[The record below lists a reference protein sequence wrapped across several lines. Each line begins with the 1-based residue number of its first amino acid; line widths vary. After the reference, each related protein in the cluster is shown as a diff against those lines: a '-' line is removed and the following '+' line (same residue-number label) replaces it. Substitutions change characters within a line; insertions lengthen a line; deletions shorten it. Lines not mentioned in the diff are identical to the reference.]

1 MWLKKVNLFNVLN
14 VILTIIFIILLVFV
28 VRRCN
33 IHFNEYD
40 NMVDYTKD
48 SLQYYKD
55 NYNVLHSR
63 ISIIEADN
71 FTKIKSKDKDIQ
83 ELQELVKKYKN
94 VQAAT
99 VIKTETKVVEKI
111 VNKPIFDT
119 VSKETAYYSKFD
131 LDGFVWGEII
141 AKKDSTDLI
150 LNIRNDFNIVSHYD
164 KGKLVLDV
172 SDKNPYS
179 ITKSQRSYI
188 NLPKQKRWGLG
199 INAGYG
205 VSKSGLSPYIGLGVN
220 YNLINF

>member
-1 MWLKKVNLFNVLN
+1 MKLKNIKFLDAICIAL
-14 VILTIIFIILLVFV
+14 IIIFIIFAFK
-28 VRRCN
+28 RCKNDIREFSN
-33 IHFNEYD
+33 IDKLESL
-40 NMVDYTKD
+40 TD
-48 SLQYYKD
+48 SIKYYRD

-150 LNIRNDFNIVSHYD
+150 LNIRNDFNIVSYYD
-164 KGKLVLDV
+164 KGKLILDV

>member
-1 MWLKKVNLFNVLN
+1 MKRNNIIYTVFIIA
-14 VILTIIFIILLVFV
+14 VILSYITFFS
-28 VRRCN
+28 
-33 IHFNEYD
+33 
-40 NMVDYTKD
+40 YTVYKD
-48 SLQYYKD
+48 RNYSSSRIESLTDSIQYYKD
-55 NYNVLHSR
+55 SYNVLHSK

-71 FTKIKSKDKDIQ
+71 FTKINSKDKDIQ
-83 ELQELVKKYKN
+83 ELQELVKRYKN

-111 VNKPIFDT
+111 VNKPVLDT

-131 LDGFVWGEII
+131 LEGFVWGEII

-188 NLPKQKRWGLG
+188 NLPKQKKWGLG
-199 INAGYG
+199 ISAGYG
-205 VSKSGLSPYIGLGVN
+205 ANKNGLSPYIGLGVN
-220 YNLINF
+220 YNLLSF

>member
-1 MWLKKVNLFNVLN
+1 MKLKKIKFLDIIYIVL
-14 VILTIIFIILLVFV
+14 IIIFVIFALK
-28 VRRCN
+28 RCKNDIREFSN
-33 IHFNEYD
+33 IDKLE
-40 NMVDYTKD
+40 TLTD
-48 SLQYYKD
+48 SIKYYKD

-63 ISIIEADN
+63 ISIIESDN

-119 VSKETAYYSKFD
+119 ISRETAYYSKFD

-150 LNIRNDFNIVSHYD
+150 LNVRNDFNIVSHYD

-205 VSKSGLSPYIGLGVN
+205 ISKSGLSPYIGLGVN

>member
-1 MWLKKVNLFNVLN
+1 MKLKKIKFLDIVIIVL
-14 VILTIIFIILLVFV
+14 IIIFIIFAFK
-28 VRRCN
+28 RCKNDIREFSN
-33 IHFNEYD
+33 IDKLESL
-40 NMVDYTKD
+40 TD
-48 SLQYYKD
+48 SIKYYKD

-71 FTKIKSKDKDIQ
+71 FTKIKNKDKDIQ

-119 VSKETAYYSKFD
+119 ISRETAYYSKFD

>member
-1 MWLKKVNLFNVLN
+1 MKLKNIKLLDIVLI
-14 VILTIIFIILLVFV
+14 VLIVIFIIFAFK
-28 VRRCN
+28 RCKNDIREFSN
-33 IHFNEYD
+33 IDKLESL
-40 NMVDYTKD
+40 TD
-48 SLQYYKD
+48 SIKYYRD

-119 VSKETAYYSKFD
+119 VSRETAYYSKFD

-179 ITKSQRSYI
+179 VTKSQRSYI

>member
-1 MWLKKVNLFNVLN
+1 MKLKKIKFLDIICIAL
-14 VILTIIFIILLVFV
+14 IIIFIIFAFK
-28 VRRCN
+28 RFKNDIREFSN
-33 IHFNEYD
+33 IDKLESL
-40 NMVDYTKD
+40 TD
-48 SLQYYKD
+48 SIKYYKD

-119 VSKETAYYSKFD
+119 ISRETAYYSKFD

>member
-1 MWLKKVNLFNVLN
+1 MKLKKIKFLDIICITL
-14 VILTIIFIILLVFV
+14 IIIFIIFAFK
-28 VRRCN
+28 RCKNDIREFSN
-33 IHFNEYD
+33 IDKLESL
-40 NMVDYTKD
+40 TD
-48 SLQYYKD
+48 SIKYYKD

-94 VQAAT
+94 IQAAT

-119 VSKETAYYSKFD
+119 ISRETAYYSKFD

-150 LNIRNDFNIVSHYD
+150 LNIRNDFNIVSYYD

-188 NLPKQKRWGLG
+188 NLPKQKKWGLG

-205 VSKSGLSPYIGLGVN
+205 ISKSGLSPYIGLGVN

>member
-1 MWLKKVNLFNVLN
+1 MKLKKIKFLDIICIAL
-14 VILTIIFIILLVFV
+14 IIIFVIFAFK
-28 VRRCN
+28 RCKNDIREFSN
-33 IHFNEYD
+33 IDKLESL
-40 NMVDYTKD
+40 TD
-48 SLQYYKD
+48 SIKYYKD

-63 ISIIEADN
+63 ISVIEADN

-94 VQAAT
+94 IQAAT

-119 VSKETAYYSKFD
+119 VSKETAYYSKFNLED
-131 LDGFVWGEII
+131 FVWGEII

-172 SDKNPYS
+172 SDKNPYTV
-179 ITKSQRSYI
+179 TKSQRSYI

>member
-1 MWLKKVNLFNVLN
+1 MKLKRIKFLDIICIALIITF
-14 VILTIIFIILLVFV
+14 IIFAFK
-28 VRRCN
+28 RCKNDIREFSN
-33 IHFNEYD
+33 IDKLESL
-40 NMVDYTKD
+40 TD
-48 SLQYYKD
+48 SIKYYKD

-119 VSKETAYYSKFD
+119 ISRETAYYSKFD

-179 ITKSQRSYI
+179 VTKSQRSYI

-205 VSKSGLSPYIGLGVN
+205 VSKSGLSPYIGLGIN

>member
-1 MWLKKVNLFNVLN
+1 MKLKKIKFLDIIYIVL
-14 VILTIIFIILLVFV
+14 IIIFVIFALK
-28 VRRCN
+28 RCKNDIREFSN
-33 IHFNEYD
+33 IDKLE
-40 NMVDYTKD
+40 TLTD
-48 SLQYYKD
+48 SIKYYKD

-119 VSKETAYYSKFD
+119 VSRETAYYSKFD

-150 LNIRNDFNIVSHYD
+150 LNIRNDFNIVSYYD
-164 KGKLVLDV
+164 KGKLILDV

>member
-1 MWLKKVNLFNVLN
+1 MKLKKIKLLDIICVVL
-14 VILTIIFIILLVFV
+14 IIIFIIFAFK
-28 VRRCN
+28 RCKNDIREFSN
-33 IHFNEYD
+33 IDKLESL
-40 NMVDYTKD
+40 TD
-48 SLQYYKD
+48 SIKYYKD

-94 VQAAT
+94 IQAAT

-119 VSKETAYYSKFD
+119 ISRETAYYSKFD

-172 SDKNPYS
+172 SDKNPYTV
-179 ITKSQRSYI
+179 TKSQRSYI
-188 NLPKQKRWGLG
+188 NLPKQKKWGLG

>member
-1 MWLKKVNLFNVLN
+1 MKLKKIKFLDIICIVL
-14 VILTIIFIILLVFV
+14 IIIFIIFAFK
-28 VRRCN
+28 RCKNDIREFSN
-33 IHFNEYD
+33 IDKLESL
-40 NMVDYTKD
+40 TD
-48 SLQYYKD
+48 SIKYYKD

-99 VIKTETKVVEKI
+99 IIKTETKVVEKI

-119 VSKETAYYSKFD
+119 VSRETAYYSKFD

-205 VSKSGLSPYIGLGVN
+205 ISKSGLSPYIGLGVN

>member
-1 MWLKKVNLFNVLN
+1 MKLKNIKFLDIICIVL
-14 VILTIIFIILLVFV
+14 IIIFVIFAFKKCKNDIREFSNTDKLESL
-28 VRRCN
+28 
-33 IHFNEYD
+33 
-40 NMVDYTKD
+40 TD
-48 SLQYYKD
+48 SIKYYKD

-119 VSKETAYYSKFD
+119 ISRDTAYYSKFD

-179 ITKSQRSYI
+179 VTKSQRSYI

>member
-1 MWLKKVNLFNVLN
+1 MKRNN
-14 VILTIIFIILLVFV
+14 IIYTIFIIAVILSYIF
-28 VRRCN
+28 
-33 IHFNEYD
+33 FFS
-40 NMVDYTKD
+40 YTVYKD
-48 SLQYYKD
+48 RNYSSSRIESLTDSIQYYKD
-55 NYNVLHSR
+55 SYNVLHSK

-71 FTKIKSKDKDIQ
+71 FTKINSKDKDIQ

-99 VIKTETKVVEKI
+99 VIKTETKIVEKI
-111 VNKPIFDT
+111 VNKPILDT

-131 LDGFVWGEII
+131 LEGFVWGEII

-188 NLPKQKRWGLG
+188 NLPKRKKWGLG
-199 INAGYG
+199 ISAGYG
-205 VSKSGLSPYIGLGVN
+205 ANKNGLSPYIGLGVN
-220 YNLINF
+220 YNLLSF

>member
-1 MWLKKVNLFNVLN
+1 MKLKKIKFLDIICIAL
-14 VILTIIFIILLVFV
+14 IIIFIIFAFK
-28 VRRCN
+28 RCKNDIREFSN
-33 IHFNEYD
+33 IDKLESL
-40 NMVDYTKD
+40 TD
-48 SLQYYKD
+48 SIKYYKD

-119 VSKETAYYSKFD
+119 ISRETAYYSKFD

-164 KGKLVLDV
+164 KGKLVLDI
-172 SDKNPYS
+172 SDKNPYTV
-179 ITKSQRSYI
+179 TKSQRSYI
-188 NLPKQKRWGLG
+188 NLPKQKKWGLG

-205 VSKSGLSPYIGLGVN
+205 ISKNDLSPYIGLGVN

>member
-1 MWLKKVNLFNVLN
+1 MKLKKIKFLDVVCIAL
-14 VILTIIFIILLVFV
+14 IIIFIIFAFK
-28 VRRCN
+28 RCKNDIREFSN
-33 IHFNEYD
+33 IDKLESL
-40 NMVDYTKD
+40 TD
-48 SLQYYKD
+48 SIKYYRD

-119 VSKETAYYSKFD
+119 ISRETAYYSKFD

-150 LNIRNDFNIVSHYD
+150 LNIRNDFNIVSYYD

-205 VSKSGLSPYIGLGVN
+205 ISKSGLSPYIGLGVN

>member
-1 MWLKKVNLFNVLN
+1 MKLKNIKILDIVL
-14 VILTIIFIILLVFV
+14 IALIIIFIIFAFK
-28 VRRCN
+28 RCKNDIREFSN
-33 IHFNEYD
+33 IDKLESL
-40 NMVDYTKD
+40 TD
-48 SLQYYKD
+48 SIKYYRD

-119 VSKETAYYSKFD
+119 ISRETAYYSKFD

-150 LNIRNDFNIVSHYD
+150 LNIRNDFNIVSYYD
-164 KGKLVLDV
+164 KGKLILDV

>member
-1 MWLKKVNLFNVLN
+1 MKLKNIKFLDIICIAL
-14 VILTIIFIILLVFV
+14 IIIFIIFAFK
-28 VRRCN
+28 RCKNDIREFSN
-33 IHFNEYD
+33 IDKLESL
-40 NMVDYTKD
+40 TD
-48 SLQYYKD
+48 SIKYYKD

-119 VSKETAYYSKFD
+119 ISRETAYYSKFD

-150 LNIRNDFNIVSHYD
+150 LNIRNDFNIVSYYD
-164 KGKLVLDV
+164 KGKLILDV

>member
-1 MWLKKVNLFNVLN
+1 MKRNN
-14 VILTIIFIILLVFV
+14 IIYTIFIIAAILSYITFFSYTVYK
-28 VRRCN
+28 VRNYSSSR
-33 IHFNEYD
+33 IESL
-40 NMVDYTKD
+40 TD
-48 SLQYYKD
+48 SIQYYKD
-55 NYNVLHSR
+55 SYNVLHSK

-71 FTKIKSKDKDIQ
+71 FKINSKDKDIQ
-83 ELQELVKKYKN
+83 ELQELVKRYKN

-99 VIKTETKVVEKI
+99 VIKTETKIVEKI
-111 VNKPIFDT
+111 VNKPVLDT

-131 LDGFVWGEII
+131 LEGFVWGEII

-188 NLPKQKRWGLG
+188 NLPKQKKWGLG
-199 INAGYG
+199 ISAGYG
-205 VSKSGLSPYIGLGVN
+205 ANKNGLSPYIGLGVN
-220 YNLINF
+220 YNLLSF

>member
-1 MWLKKVNLFNVLN
+1 MWFKKISSFNILN
-14 VILTIIFIILLVFV
+14 IILTIIFIILFIFV

-94 VQAAT
+94 IQAAT
-99 VIKTETKVVEKI
+99 VIKTETKIVEKI

-119 VSKETAYYSKFD
+119 ISRETAYYSKFD

-172 SDKNPYS
+172 SDKNPYTV
-179 ITKSQRSYI
+179 TKSQRSYI

>member
-1 MWLKKVNLFNVLN
+1 MKLKKIKFLDIIYIVL
-14 VILTIIFIILLVFV
+14 IIIFVIFALKRCKNDIIEFS
-28 VRRCN
+28 N
-33 IHFNEYD
+33 IDKLE
-40 NMVDYTKD
+40 TLTD
-48 SLQYYKD
+48 SIKYYKD

-119 VSKETAYYSKFD
+119 ISREKAYYSKFD

-179 ITKSQRSYI
+179 VTKSQRSYI

>member
-1 MWLKKVNLFNVLN
+1 MKLKNIKFLDAICIAL
-14 VILTIIFIILLVFV
+14 IIIFIIFAFK
-28 VRRCN
+28 RCKN
-33 IHFNEYD
+33 DIREFSNTDKLESL
-40 NMVDYTKD
+40 TD
-48 SLQYYKD
+48 SIKYYKD

-119 VSKETAYYSKFD
+119 ISRETAYYSKFD

-199 INAGYG
+199 INTGYG

>member
-1 MWLKKVNLFNVLN
+1 MKLKNIKILDIVL
-14 VILTIIFIILLVFV
+14 IALIIIFVIFAFK
-28 VRRCN
+28 RCENDIREFSN
-33 IHFNEYD
+33 IDKLEALN
-40 NMVDYTKD
+40 D
-48 SLQYYKD
+48 SIKYYRD

-63 ISIIEADN
+63 ISIIETDN

-119 VSKETAYYSKFD
+119 VSRETAYYSKFD

>member
-1 MWLKKVNLFNVLN
+1 MKLKKIKFLDIICIAL
-14 VILTIIFIILLVFV
+14 IIIFIIFAFK
-28 VRRCN
+28 RCKNDIREFSN
-33 IHFNEYD
+33 IDKLESL
-40 NMVDYTKD
+40 TD
-48 SLQYYKD
+48 SIKYYKD

-94 VQAAT
+94 IQAAT

-119 VSKETAYYSKFD
+119 ISRETAYYSKFD

-164 KGKLVLDV
+164 KGKLVLDI
-172 SDKNPYS
+172 SDKNPYTV
-179 ITKSQRSYI
+179 TKSQRSYI
-188 NLPKQKRWGLG
+188 NLPKQKKWGLG

-205 VSKSGLSPYIGLGVN
+205 ISKNGLSPYIGLGVN

>member
-1 MWLKKVNLFNVLN
+1 MKLKKIKFLDIICIAL
-14 VILTIIFIILLVFV
+14 IIIFIIFAFK
-28 VRRCN
+28 RCKNDIREFSN
-33 IHFNEYD
+33 IDKLESL
-40 NMVDYTKD
+40 TD
-48 SLQYYKD
+48 SIKYYKD

-119 VSKETAYYSKFD
+119 ISKETAYYSKFD

-188 NLPKQKRWGLG
+188 NLPKQKKWGLG

>member
-1 MWLKKVNLFNVLN
+1 MKLKKIKLLDIICVVL
-14 VILTIIFIILLVFV
+14 IIIFIIFAFK
-28 VRRCN
+28 RCKNDIREFSN
-33 IHFNEYD
+33 IDKLESL
-40 NMVDYTKD
+40 TD
-48 SLQYYKD
+48 SIKYYKD

-94 VQAAT
+94 IQAAT

-111 VNKPIFDT
+111 VNKPILDT
-119 VSKETAYYSKFD
+119 VSKETTYYSKFD

-172 SDKNPYS
+172 SDKNPYTV
-179 ITKSQRSYI
+179 TKSQRSYI